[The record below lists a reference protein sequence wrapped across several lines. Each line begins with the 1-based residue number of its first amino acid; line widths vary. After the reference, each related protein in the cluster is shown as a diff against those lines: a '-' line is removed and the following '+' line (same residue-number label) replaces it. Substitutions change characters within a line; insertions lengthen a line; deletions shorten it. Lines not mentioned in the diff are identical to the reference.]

1 MGHWSLPPSK
11 RRVGGNTFEDGSG
24 SGSCGLFR
32 IKELISSRRQRR
44 LAPSATATPC
54 EVEFAEKE
62 KRERLNGEVCAS
74 LYRITVGKRKLF
86 GLSIAHLT
94 IYLKASELFRYRS

>member
-1 MGHWSLPPSK
+1 MLINGNG
-11 RRVGGNTFEDGSG
+11 RVGGIRLKTARG
-24 SGSCGLFR
+24 SGSCCLFR
-32 IKELISSRRQRR
+32 IKKLISCGVRAVCR
-44 LAPSATATPC
+44 PSATATPC

-74 LYRITVGKRKLF
+74 LYRITVGKRKLC